1 MTKKTFSLKSI
12 VLSRLVILSVVFL
25 LFIGIT
31 LIIAS
36 SILGGVKTKFTNH
49 SKTVTAS
56 LIEEKI
62 KSETYEAV
70 DIFNKIT
77 QIAHNSNILD
87 STKNFSN
94 LNNTKINLYKSM
106 KSAYVLE
113 FSSGEKPSNLIDYN
127 SEISIAISAGGN
139 RIYKAID
146 KNYIYIN
153 GYFGYFD
160 NENKYIVQIFRKIPL
175 DIKNFNILHI
185 VNDKNYK
192 FINFDNEEISINEL
206 GNADTSK
213 YVFIP
218 STKQYINA
226 HFISDEFSLKKVY
239 LSLFLGLFI
248 IFLIWLFTEVIYYK
262 LSTKPII
269 EITGSLEN
277 ALVNLRE
284 VNFKEQLIEE
294 YKKISDTARKV
305 FNNILSQQIKFETL
319 IERLPIPIAIIDNK
333 FKFIYKNSG
342 FNLIFSL
349 PEEISDQ
356 SFLDIIPST
365 LKTLETELM
374 SFVNSPKQKEKFEL
388 YDPKR
393 DEYYLVRF
401 AKIFDKDDNLSEII
415 VLFNDI
421 TYQKQETEKQKKRK
435 EEIERILIT
444 IEESVF
450 QLSSSSGELK
460 TSVESLNTML
470 AEQNTSFSETNISI
484 QELNTSSN
492 SIFTKAK
499 HISEVSDK
507 VDKASQ
513 LGFNQVEKS
522 YKKISEVIGITD
534 KLTNTIFEL
543 NKKTNNIDK
552 ILKTIYEISEQTNL
566 LALNASIEAV
576 RGDTNNKSF
585 KIIAEEIRDLSDKTY
600 TFSKEI
606 EKELEDISNVGS
618 TSVMIVEEAE
628 KILKNTYEH
637 MQDNKSNFEVIRTE
651 ADHINKHLKEIIKVI
666 EDLNTAVNDISANS
680 NDIMVAMKDAL
691 SSAKDSRQSILD
703 IDNVIKNL
711 NDILAHLTKLK

>member
-333 FKFIYKNSG
+333 FKFIYKNNG

>member
-1 MTKKTFSLKSI
+1 MIKKIFSLKSI
-12 VLSRLVILSVVFL
+12 VLSRLLILSVVFL
-25 LFIGIT
+25 FFICIT
-31 LIIAS
+31 LIITN
-36 SILGGVKTKFTNH
+36 SILGGAKAKLINHTKTITTN
-49 SKTVTAS
+49 

-62 KSETYEAV
+62 KSETYEIV
-70 DIFNKIT
+70 DTFYMIS
-77 QIAHNSNILD
+77 QIAHNNNILD
-87 STKNFSN
+87 AVKNFSN
-94 LNNTKINLYKSM
+94 LNNTKINLYKST
-106 KSAYVLE
+106 KGAYILE

-127 SEISIAISAGGN
+127 SEISIAVSAGGN
-139 RIYKAID
+139 KIYKSID
-146 KNYIYIN
+146 NNYMYIN

-160 NENKYIVQIFRKIPL
+160 NDNKYIVQIVRKVPL
-175 DIKNFNILHI
+175 EIKNLNILHI
-185 VNDKNYK
+185 ENDKNFK
-192 FINFDNEEISINEL
+192 FVNFDNEEVSIKEL
-206 GNADTSK
+206 SSIDTSD
-213 YVFIP
+213 YFFIP
-218 STKQYINA
+218 STKQYIDA
-226 HFISDEFSLKKVY
+226 KFVSDEFSLKNVY
-239 LSLFLGLFI
+239 ISIFIGLFI
-248 IFLIWLFTEVIYYK
+248 IFLIWLFTEIVYYK

-277 ALVNLRE
+277 ALIDLRE
-284 VNFKEQLIEE
+284 VNFKEQFIEE
-294 YKKISDTARKV
+294 YKKISDTAKKV

-319 IERLPIPIAIIDNK
+319 IERLPIPVAIIDNK

-349 PEEISDQ
+349 PEDISDQ
-356 SFLDIIPST
+356 SFLDIIPNT
-365 LKTLETELM
+365 LKTLETGLI
-374 SFVNSPKQKEKFEL
+374 SFVNSPKQREKFEL

-401 AKIFDKDDNLSEII
+401 AKIFDKDNSLSEII
-415 VLFNDI
+415 ILFNDI
-421 TYQKQETEKQKKRK
+421 SYQKQETEKQKRRK
-435 EEIERILIT
+435 EEIERILLT

-450 QLSSSSGELK
+450 QLSSSSSDLK

-470 AEQNTSFSETNISI
+470 AEQNTSFSETNVAI
-484 QELNTSSN
+484 QELTSSSK

-513 LGFNQVEKS
+513 LGFNQVESS
-522 YKKISEVIGITD
+522 YKKINNVIGITD

-585 KIIAEEIRDLSDKTY
+585 KIIAEEIRDLSDKTSS
-600 TFSKEI
+600 FSKEI
-606 EKELEDISNVGS
+606 EKEIEDISNVGS

-628 KILKNTYEH
+628 KILKDTYEH
-637 MQDNKSNFEVIRTE
+637 LQENKSTFEVIRTE

-666 EDLNTAVNDISANS
+666 EDLDTAVNDISSNS

-691 SSAKDSRQSILD
+691 SSAKESKQSILD

-711 NDILAHLTKLK
+711 NEILTHLTKLK